1 MICSGGER
9 VSRKARELSVAALMK
24 MMMITTLMAV
34 VEFNIMSICYS
45 FVEIRIFDADFGLEI
60 RILTP
65 SRVEL
70 IGKTSILR
78 LETTTNR

>member
-1 MICSGGER
+1 
-9 VSRKARELSVAALMK
+9 MK
-24 MMMITTLMAV
+24 MMIATLMAV
-34 VEFNIMSICYS
+34 VEVKSISFS
-45 FVEIRIFDADFGLEI
+45 FVEIRGFDADVGLQS

-70 IGKTSILR
+70 IDKTSILR